1 MVIILNH
8 KFSYCK
14 EKLEQSGFRVTPQ
27 RISIFYYLLESKE
40 HPSAEMVYDQVK
52 EEFPN
57 ISFDTVN
64 RTLLCLVN
72 KELIKL
78 VENGYGPRRF
88 DADLN
93 QHYHFR
99 CRNCKKII
107 DFNCPEYNQVKIPED
122 IARKFK
128 VIRQEIIL
136 EGICPDCLKKLEQK

>member
-1 MVIILNH
+1 MVTILDH
-8 KFSYCK
+8 KIYYCK

-27 RISIFYYLLESKE
+27 RLSIFCHLLESKD

-52 EEFPN
+52 EEYPN

-64 RTLLCLVN
+64 RTLLGFVD

-78 VENGYGPRRF
+78 VESGYGPRRF

-107 DFNCPEYNQVKIPED
+107 DFNCLEYNQIKIPEY
-122 IARKFK
+122 ITRRFK
-128 VIRQEIIL
+128 VLRQEIIL